1 MTCFRT
7 QEELGGKD
15 CAVSVNPGSPGRSQA
30 ADVQVCPE
38 HATSVRL
45 SPARSGPVNV
55 LSESVS
61 SSKSRAL
68 VAAHQPCLTID
79 RLRDEPAILRRNCF
93 KTVQAAVAPC
103 LVRTVP
109 LERPCERRPRNR
121 LSVRG
126 TPFPRQPSA
135 KELTPPSPQNRA
147 WSLSAKVCAP
157 VGPRAAAAGP
167 SWTNKA
173 GAGAE
178 PGLGC
183 RRRHL
188 FRASLRGRGPRIPGL
203 HQPRPRQVLGPTPP
217 GPSPRPS
224 CLTAAT
230 VPPRHPVTWAGDVHP
245 LQAWGIC
252 PSTRL
257 IRGPAVSQPS
267 KQLGGT
273 TDESELGQSVPFA
286 GTVGPVTGQ

>member
-1 MTCFRT
+1 M
-7 QEELGGKD
+7 
-15 CAVSVNPGSPGRSQA
+15 
-30 ADVQVCPE
+30 CPE
-38 HATSVRL
+38 QATSARL

-55 LSESVS
+55 LSESAS

-157 VGPRAAAAGP
+157 VSPGAAAAGP

-203 HQPRPRQVLGPTPP
+203 HQPRPRRVLGPTPAGPHP
-217 GPSPRPS
+217 GRPASLPPRCLLVTLSPGQETSIPCRPGGS
-224 CLTAAT
+224 
-230 VPPRHPVTWAGDVHP
+230 VPPLASFEAQQSPN
-245 LQAWGIC
+245 
-252 PSTRL
+252 
-257 IRGPAVSQPS
+257 PANSS
-267 KQLGGT
+267 GGQRT
-273 TDESELGQSVPFA
+273 SLNLDSRVPFA